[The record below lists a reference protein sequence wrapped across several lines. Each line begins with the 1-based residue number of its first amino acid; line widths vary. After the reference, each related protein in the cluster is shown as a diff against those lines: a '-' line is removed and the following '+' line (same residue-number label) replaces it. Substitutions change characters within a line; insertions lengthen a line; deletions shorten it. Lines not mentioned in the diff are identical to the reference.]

1 LQKGESEMKSNQ
13 LGLPACGILTLSL
26 WIAVLL
32 VLPLI
37 LPAQAQASDVKPVP
51 VDATMAGGAVTVR
64 APIGEYLRAAG
75 GDVHIELRPRAK
87 LGGAL

>member
-1 LQKGESEMKSNQ
+1 MKSNQ

-26 WIAVLL
+26 WIAALL
-32 VLPLI
+32 VQPLL
-37 LPAQAQASDVKPVP
+37 LPAQAQAPDVKPVP
-51 VDATMAGGAVTVR
+51 TVVTLAGGAVAVR

-75 GDVHIELRPRAK
+75 GDVQIELGPRAK